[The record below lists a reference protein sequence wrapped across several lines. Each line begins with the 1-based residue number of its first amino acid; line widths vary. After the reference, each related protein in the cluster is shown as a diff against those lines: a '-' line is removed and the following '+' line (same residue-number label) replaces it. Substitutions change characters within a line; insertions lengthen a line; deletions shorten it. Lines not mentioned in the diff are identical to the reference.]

1 MEDLNFDASDDDAD
15 VAWQLVALPMFV
27 LVDVEASDFA
37 AEAFEVG
44 LQLEVVVV
52 ENETEVELLAW
63 LLPFEVDVA
72 VLLEVA
78 PLLADTDAVVVVV
91 TQRQH

>member
-1 MEDLNFDASDDDAD
+1 
-15 VAWQLVALPMFV
+15 
-27 LVDVEASDFA
+27 
-37 AEAFEVG
+37 
-44 LQLEVVVV
+44 
-52 ENETEVELLAW
+52 
-63 LLPFEVDVA
+63 LPFEVDVA